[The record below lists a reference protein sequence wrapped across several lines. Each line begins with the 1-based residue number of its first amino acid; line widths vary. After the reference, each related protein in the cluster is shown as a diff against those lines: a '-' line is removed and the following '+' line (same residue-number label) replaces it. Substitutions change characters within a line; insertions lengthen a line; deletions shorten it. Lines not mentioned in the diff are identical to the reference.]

1 MRSGFL
7 SIVFVCLVSA
17 AAVNASDLEKEQ
29 RWADQVVE
37 SLLDGEAVFLNDG
50 RANFLAI
57 ETPSATGDSR
67 KAAIQM
73 HGTGVHPNWP
83 TVVLPLRVLM
93 VLVGTAAGIAI
104 AMTSAQGHRLWH
116 FIQGARVEIRKVVW
130 PTRTET
136 TQTAIAVFIFTL
148 IMALFFWALDSG
160 LLWLTRRL
168 VG

>member
-57 ETPSATGDSR
+57 ETPSTTGESR
-67 KAAIQM
+67 KAAILM

-83 TVVLPLRVLM
+83 TVILPLRVGLTESGWDTLSIQM
-93 VLVGTAAGIAI
+93 PILANDAETA
-104 AMTSAQGHRLWH
+104 
-116 FIQGARVEIRKVVW
+116 
-130 PTRTET
+130 
-136 TQTAIAVFIFTL
+136 
-148 IMALFFWALDSG
+148 DY
-160 LLWLTRRL
+160 
-168 VG
+168 